1 MTLFRERGTDFEE
14 HRTKRGTARMWTLSP
29 AVYVTQV
36 EGHMDE
42 SHAALFERYGAAK
55 IADSPGGLCVF
66 HDWIEMTGYDSPCRK
81 RMTEW
86 SVARL
91 GAYREVHIAVRSKLV
106 AMGIQ
111 VANIALRGL
120 MRAHRDRV
128 GLEVELR
135 RVIRNESRRDTT
147 RP

>member
-1 MTLFRERGTDFEE
+1 MALFRQQGEDFQEHASTRGT
-14 HRTKRGTARMWTLSP
+14 TRMWTLAP
-29 AVYVTQV
+29 TVYVTQV
-36 EGHMDE
+36 EGHMDL
-42 SHAALFERYGAAK
+42 SHAEFFERYGAAR
-55 IADSPGGLCVF
+55 IAASPRPLCVF
-66 HDWIEMTGYDSPCRK
+66 HDWLEMTGYDAPCRK

-91 GAYREVHIAVRSKLV
+91 SSYREVHIGVRSKLV

-120 MRAHRDRV
+120 MHAHGNRAA
-128 GLEVELR
+128 LEVELR
-135 RVIRNESRRDTT
+135 RVLRTERRDSL

>member
-1 MTLFRERGTDFEE
+1 
-14 HRTKRGTARMWTLSP
+14 MWTLAP
-29 AVYVTQV
+29 TVYVTQV

-42 SHAALFERYGAAK
+42 SHAALFESYGAAR
-55 IADSPGGLCVF
+55 IAGSSKPLCVF
-66 HDWIEMTGYDSPCRK
+66 HDWLEMTGYDSLCRK

-91 GAYREVHIAVRSKLV
+91 SSYGEVHIAVRSKLV

-120 MRAHRDRV
+120 MRAYGDRV
-128 GLEVELR
+128 ALEVELR
-135 RVIRNESRRDTT
+135 RVLRTERRETL